1 MPDWK
6 TESTSKKEGTTAN
19 NDGLAFQVLLVV
31 CLTVYVVTAIW
42 LLLRSYCLAYSSL
55 ASGAT
60 DPAIANV
67 SPQDSMERRLDCL
80 ERVAP
85 TKPFKIWWL
94 SIQTIRSPLKQS
106 DHIFTCSICLDK
118 VRKKD
123 PIHTLQCHHV
133 FHRECLE
140 NWFLGFHNQCPM
152 CKKPFFE
159 ELDMSPECAV

>member
-106 DHIFTCSICLDK
+106 DHIFT
-118 VRKKD
+118 
-123 PIHTLQCHHV
+123 
-133 FHRECLE
+133 
-140 NWFLGFHNQCPM
+140 W
-152 CKKPFFE
+152 
-159 ELDMSPECAV
+159 